1 MTPAAAVARSR
12 SLAGAFLAAVLL
24 LASLGLPVAPAK
36 AQTLPSGVLVQR
48 GPQGSPPLTQQTV
61 DSVTNF
67 LEWVLDAPFTGA
79 QRQEIKDTLVAEWQD
94 ADPATLETIAQII
107 SFQGELAKAGESQR
121 LAARQTLQ
129 PILLSSARE
138 DVDDPFS
145 GVLLSAYEAAHTPI
159 AAGNPPLTRQVSD
172 AYAETM
178 LFMLQVVSTGDVW
191 TVDKAVDASLK
202 NGFAQELSAGYAGL
216 EAPQQQILAQM
227 PVLRAALREA
237 WPALSAAER
246 GQLRDQWRPIV
257 QGMLSPLDCESFV
270 ALAGSNFVEGTQDNA
285 TRLRG
290 CWNDHPQLAP
300 PEYRPAQPAQPAQQA
315 QAQPAQP
322 AQQNAVQAQAQQN
335 AAYLKAQQG
344 LMNSHNTY
352 IHMSNVL
359 TQNHASNMNA
369 ILTMGGSNYRYEVKY
384 R

>member
-1 MTPAAAVARSR
+1 MPAMTPAAAVSR
-12 SLAGAFLAAVLL
+12 PRFLAGAFLAAVLL

-36 AQTLPSGVLVQR
+36 AQALPAGVLVQR
-48 GPQGSPPLTQQTV
+48 GPQGNPPLTQQTV

-94 ADPATLETIAQII
+94 ADPTTLETIAQII

-138 DVDDPFS
+138 DAGDPFS
-145 GVLLSAYEAAHTPI
+145 GVLLAAYEAAHTPI

-191 TVDKAVDASLK
+191 TVDKAIDTSLK

-216 EAPQQQILAQM
+216 GAQQQQILAQM

-237 WPALSAAER
+237 WPTLSATER

-270 ALAGSNFVEGTQDNA
+270 ALAGSDFVEGTQDNA

-300 PEYRPAQPAQPAQQA
+300 PEYRQVQQA
-315 QAQPAQP
+315 QAQQ

-359 TQNHASNMNA
+359 TQNHAANMNA